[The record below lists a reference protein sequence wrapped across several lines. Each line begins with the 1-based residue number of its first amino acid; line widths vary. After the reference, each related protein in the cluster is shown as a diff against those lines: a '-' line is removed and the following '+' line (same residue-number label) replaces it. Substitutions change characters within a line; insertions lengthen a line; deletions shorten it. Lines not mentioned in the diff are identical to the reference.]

1 VIKSTKEISKGEFL
15 GHLKIRGNDEITI
28 LTKSFNS
35 MSDSLQRSIRHGKN
49 LEEVDNSKNEFMA
62 MITHELRSP
71 LTPIIG
77 WCDALKNPTILGKL
91 DEKQS
96 KAVNTILNNA
106 LKLQSLISDLLD
118 AQKLE
123 MGKMKFDKS
132 KFSVSD
138 LMDRVVN
145 NFEHTVKA
153 KNIVLNNLTKDKIT
167 FSSDEKRIEQVLTNL
182 INNSVDFVQKETGKI
197 EISCKDENDSLFF
210 EVKDNGPGIEE
221 EKQKLL
227 FKKFYQADTSLRRE
241 HGGTGLGLSICKGI
255 IEGLGGEIFVN
266 SVLGGGTSFHFIL
279 PKKLFQNRK
288 TKRV

>member
-1 VIKSTKEISKGEFL
+1 
-15 GHLKIRGNDEITI
+15 
-28 LTKSFNS
+28 

-123 MGKMKFDKS
+123 MGKMNFDKLE
-132 KFSVSD
+132 FSVSD

-167 FSSDEKRIEQVLTNL
+167 LTSDEKRIEQVLTNL

-197 EISCKDENDSLFF
+197 EISCKEENDRLFL
-210 EVKDNGPGIEE
+210 EERDNGPGIEE
-221 EKQKLL
+221 EKQ
-227 FKKFYQADTSLRRE
+227 
-241 HGGTGLGLSICKGI
+241 
-255 IEGLGGEIFVN
+255 
-266 SVLGGGTSFHFIL
+266 
-279 PKKLFQNRK
+279 
-288 TKRV
+288 